1 MPSQWD
7 RLCEILERAET
18 MPAKHQP
25 AYLQSALTALA
36 FECHAAEKSA
46 RDLKS
51 MPSKMK
57 KKSNGHNPRKKRRAA
72 T

>member
-1 MPSQWD
+1 
-7 RLCEILERAET
+7 
-18 MPAKHQP
+18 MPAKHQS

-51 MPSKMK
+51 MPSKMQGK
-57 KKSNGHNPRKKRRAA
+57 TNGPKPRKKRHSAI
-72 T
+72 